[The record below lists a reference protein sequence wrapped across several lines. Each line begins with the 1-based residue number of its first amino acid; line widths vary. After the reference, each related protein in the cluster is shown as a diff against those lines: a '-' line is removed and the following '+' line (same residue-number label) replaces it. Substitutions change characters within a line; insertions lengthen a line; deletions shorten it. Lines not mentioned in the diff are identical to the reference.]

1 MCGGIHHGLEFDT
14 IVEVPDWPF
23 GNDVQKVEQKPSS
36 EQEPVISAGLEAINM
51 AVAKLVMR
59 RYQST

>member
-14 IVEVPDWPF
+14 IAEVPDWPF
-23 GNDVQKVEQKPSS
+23 GNDVQKVEQKPLP
-36 EQEPVISAGLEAINM
+36 EQEPVIPAGLKAINM